1 MFIHKSQEKKGPLIN
16 VCRRFVICSVIKS
29 VIIGPTMWEFGIS
42 KPLLTNHMNRS
53 IFSEGASY

>member
-1 MFIHKSQEKKGPLIN
+1 MFVHKGHEKKSPLIN

-42 KPLLTNHMNRS
+42 KPLLANHINNTVN
-53 IFSEGASY
+53 